1 MYIVLSNWAF
11 FYFINKLCV
20 IVYVYGS
27 IGQELDFKNVT
38 YTSANT
44 LIGAYLLVRGT

>member
-1 MYIVLSNWAF
+1 MCCCILYDPIE
-11 FYFINKLCV
+11 
-20 IVYVYGS
+20 
-27 IGQELDFKNVT
+27 QELDFKNVT

>member
-1 MYIVLSNWAF
+1 MLNNWAF
-11 FYFINKLCV
+11 FHFINKLY
-20 IVYVYGS
+20 IVVYYGA
-27 IGQELDFKNVT
+27 IEQELDFKNVT

>member
-1 MYIVLSNWAF
+1 MCRCIS
-11 FYFINKLCV
+11 
-20 IVYVYGS
+20 YGS